1 MSDSQIEFRIISDN
15 DVPVLLRQMRL
26 LYETDGDPFDESAT
40 ERTLKAFLRAPQA
53 GLGWVILVGG
63 YPAGYMILTFGF
75 SLEFYGRDATLD
87 EIYLEAP
94 FRGRGIGRK
103 ALAYL
108 EGQARALGVKALHLE
123 VMRDNEPAQRLYA
136 GIGFENRERY
146 FLMSK
151 RL

>member
-1 MSDSQIEFRIISDN
+1 MSDSQIEFRIIGDN
-15 DVPVLLRQMRL
+15 DIPVLLRQMRL
-26 LYETDGDPFDESAT
+26 LYEADGDPFDESAT
-40 ERTLKAFLRAPQA
+40 ERTLKAFLHAPQA

-108 EGQARALGVKALHLE
+108 EGQARALGARALHLE

-136 GIGFENRERY
+136 GMGFENRERY